1 MGINIGSLAFHHQ
14 WNSTAPTTNIT
25 MKLAVIACLACV
37 SLAAPQQ
44 LLPNPVAILRDE
56 RTDNGDGTFSYV
68 FEADNGIAAQ
78 ASGVQGFQG
87 GSNVEGSY
95 RFPLDDGS
103 GFVEVR
109 YAADENGF
117 RAESPFLPT
126 PHPTPAH
133 VIELL
138 RIAEEQRAA
147 GITFE

>member
-1 MGINIGSLAFHHQ
+1 MKTIILA
-14 WNSTAPTTNIT
+14 SVLCVT
-25 MKLAVIACLACV
+25 M
-37 SLAAPQQ
+37 AAPQSLQ
-44 LLPNPVAILRDE
+44 DPVAITRDD
-56 RTDNGDGTFSYV
+56 RVDNGDGTFSYV
-68 FEADNGIAAQ
+68 FEADNGISAQ
-78 ASGVQGFQG
+78 ASGVQGSQG
-87 GSNVEGSY
+87 QSNIEGVYSY
-95 RFPLDDGS
+95 PLSDGS

-109 YAADENGF
+109 YVADENGF